1 MDVDNLINCHT
12 VSWSRFLQTGLE
24 SQATTTLLLHLHS
37 MLLLASPS
45 LIFMFYAA
53 IFTFIIVFVNNIADP
68 YPYCFHHFNPLT
80 TLSQYHHYFLS
91 LPTHPLPPPFLKLPV
106 SLTLLLGISCVYE
119 VPSILSDW
127 ICNVHTKYYKMLMLV
142 ETFCI
147 YVLYIPYF
155 EFE

>member
-1 MDVDNLINCHT
+1 MDVDNLINGHI
-12 VSWSRFLQTGLE
+12 VSWRRFLQTGLE

-53 IFTFIIVFVNNIADP
+53 IFNFIIVFVNNIAEP

-106 SLTLLLGISCVYE
+106 SLTLLLGISSVYE

-127 ICNVHTKYYKMLMLV
+127 ICNVHTKYYKKLMLV
-142 ETFCI
+142 ETFCS

>member
-1 MDVDNLINCHT
+1 MDVDNLINCHI
-12 VSWSRFLQTGLE
+12 VSWRRFLQTGLE

-53 IFTFIIVFVNNIADP
+53 IFNFIIVFVNNIAEP
-68 YPYCFHHFNPLT
+68 YPYCFHHFNPFT
-80 TLSQYHHYFLS
+80 TLSRYHHYFLS

-106 SLTLLLGISCVYE
+106 SLTLLLGISSVYE

-127 ICNVHTKYYKMLMLV
+127 ICNVHTKYYKKLMLV
-142 ETFCI
+142 ETFCS